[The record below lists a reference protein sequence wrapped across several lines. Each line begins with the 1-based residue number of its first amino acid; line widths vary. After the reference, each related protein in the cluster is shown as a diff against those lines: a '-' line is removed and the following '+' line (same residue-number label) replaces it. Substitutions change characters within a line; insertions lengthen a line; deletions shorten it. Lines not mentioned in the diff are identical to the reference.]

1 MKILKID
8 GSNQTYAILSQEIDK
23 EVETKTGL
31 QERIYE
37 VLLLNKLD
45 FTQSDV
51 IILEISGDG
60 AQQAQEKELD
70 SAQLH
75 IHQFRRIVDGAIA
88 ADMKSYHI
96 VPTKRTERLLDEAK
110 SDLKKFR

>member
-8 GSNQTYAILSQEIDK
+8 GNSQTYAILGREIDE

-37 VLLLNKLD
+37 VLLLDKLD
-45 FTQSDV
+45 FTESDV
-51 IILEISGDG
+51 AILEITADG
-60 AQQAQEKELD
+60 SQRVQEKELE

-75 IHQFRRIVDGAIA
+75 IHQFRRIVDGAVV

-96 VPTKRTERLLDEAK
+96 VPTKRTD
-110 SDLKKFR
+110 

>member
-8 GSNQTYAILSQEIDK
+8 GSNQTYAILGREIDE

-37 VLLLNKLD
+37 VLLLDKLD
-45 FTQSDV
+45 FTESDV
-51 IILEISGDG
+51 AILEITADG
-60 AQQAQEKELD
+60 SQRVQEKELE

-75 IHQFRRIVDGAIA
+75 IHQFRRIVDGAVV

-96 VPTKRTERLLDEAK
+96 VPTKRTD
-110 SDLKKFR
+110 